1 MICESLKDI
10 RKKFIP
16 EYYTHQPN
24 KHKFIQLMT
33 TSSESLIRKCAL
45 FLFFSNKHRNE
56 MLNIE
61 SVNE

>member
-1 MICESLKDI
+1 MICKSLKDI

-16 EYYTHQPN
+16 ECYTHQPN

-33 TSSESLIRKCAL
+33 TNSESLIRKCAL

-56 MLNIE
+56 MPNIE
-61 SVNE
+61 LVKK